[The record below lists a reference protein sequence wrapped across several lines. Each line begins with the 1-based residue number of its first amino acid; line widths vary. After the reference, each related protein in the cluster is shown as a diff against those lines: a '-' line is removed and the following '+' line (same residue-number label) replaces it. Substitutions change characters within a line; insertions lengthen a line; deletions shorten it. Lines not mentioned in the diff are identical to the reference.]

1 MEWNEKTAREIE
13 KLIIDMPMS
22 KWSGA
27 KGSMTR
33 FENGVFSL
41 NVELE
46 DAEERAVLH
55 GWTREICLY
64 RLHAYFERGRK
75 IRGT

>member
-1 MEWNEKTAREIE
+1 MDEGKASLVEWNEVTAKRFE

-22 KWSGA
+22 KWSGV

-41 NVELE
+41 NVEVQ
-46 DAEERAVLH
+46 DRRN
-55 GWTREICLY
+55 G
-64 RLHAYFERGRK
+64 
-75 IRGT
+75 

>member
-1 MEWNEKTAREIE
+1 MDKVKVTLTEWNEKTENEIV

-22 KWSGA
+22 KWSRA

-41 NVELE
+41 K
-46 DAEERAVLH
+46 VLLV
-55 GWTREICLY
+55 C
-64 RLHAYFERGRK
+64 
-75 IRGT
+75 